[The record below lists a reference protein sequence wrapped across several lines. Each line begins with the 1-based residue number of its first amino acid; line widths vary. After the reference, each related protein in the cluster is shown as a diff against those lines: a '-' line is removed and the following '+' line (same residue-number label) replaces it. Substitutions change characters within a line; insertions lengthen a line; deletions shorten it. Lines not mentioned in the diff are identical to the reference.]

1 MKPLKLK
8 MQAFGSY
15 GEETLIDFEK
25 VNQNL
30 FLITGD
36 TGAGKTTIFDAI
48 VFALYGEASSSANK
62 KEGVVLQSQYV
73 DFAKEPFVE
82 LTFSE
87 GNNADSEI
95 YTVRRVPRHLKPIT
109 RGAGK
114 GGQREITG
122 SVSLIMPDGMEYP
135 SKEADSKLQEIVGLT
150 KSQFMQVAMIAQG
163 EFMDLLRAK
172 SDDKKVIFRKLF
184 NTEMYQDIVT
194 ELGNRKREK
203 DKEIAILKTQCQT
216 EAVRIRIPETYE
228 LQKEMQQSR
237 RQIEEGQTAG
247 LADFMDRLGALC
259 NWMKKELEIAE
270 SAYKEVECAR
280 TSKGEELAKAE
291 ELLKWFVQFEKAEEE
306 LQRYEAQEPEMIRA
320 KELAGQIRAVY
331 EIAEKYNQYHEAE
344 TTWTDSVR
352 VLKEWEEKIPKLL
365 ETLKAAQTTEKTEHQ
380 KYNQEIERY
389 SIISEKVRKS
399 REILNAI
406 RQKEREITADKRAAE
421 NAEKD
426 FAEAETA
433 LENQEK
439 QEAEWKKESDKLADT
454 DKMLAGWEAGSQEAE
469 SLRQEL
475 DAVSDIRDQAGES
488 LAKAKKKLEIYAKT
502 SKKYQEHKDSYEKMR
517 QMFLN
522 EQAGMLAADLKP
534 GIPCPVCGST
544 DHPHPFAGA
553 VDHVDISPEKL
564 QKMAEDVE
572 NFRTKQEQA
581 ANESHAAKT
590 RYETRKENFVEAVV
604 RLRNRMQKSIPE
616 IQKDAGLSEMNEAL
630 KIWKN
635 AIDRSLKTLKKDAEK
650 LGKIRELLQNADD
663 QRGKLKE
670 KLELCRTAQTEAARK
685 LTEDTAQLNSFRT
698 SCEFASEKEA
708 SDTLEKA
715 ETAKQ
720 ASEKNYKRAADALDA
735 ASSAK
740 QNAETLIAKYQKE
753 IPAQEENFAVKKAA
767 YMDFMQEK
775 QMTEEAWKQLAKEN
789 SRDDEKELT
798 DTVNAYREAK
808 AAAIAQK
815 KAANETIGEAQK
827 PDLDKIKA
835 EKEETETVYQMA
847 EKKYNQLKMDCKNN
861 QEIFTALSARME
873 KRKAVVEEHA
883 RIDTLYR
890 MTSGNVSGSRM
901 DLETFVQRY
910 YLERIL
916 YAANR
921 RFQEMSAGQFEL
933 RMYDLKK
940 AGEGKNRGLD
950 LMVYSTVTGKERE
963 VRTLSGGES
972 FMAALSLALGMA
984 DQIQQSSAAINLDM
998 MFIDEGF
1005 GSLDEHS
1012 RNQAVR
1018 VLQEMA
1024 EGSRLI
1030 GIISHVSE
1038 LKQEIEDQLIVTKDE
1053 NGSHVKWQIS

>member
-109 RGAGK
+109 RGTGK

-135 SKEADSKLQEIVGLT
+135 SKEADSKLREIVGLT

-237 RQIEEGQTAG
+237 RQLEEGQTAG

-502 SKKYQEHKDSYEKMR
+502 SKEYQEHKDSYEKMR

-604 RLRNRMQKSIPE
+604 RLHNRMQKSIPE

-720 ASEKNYKRAADALDA
+720 ASEKIYKRAADALDA

>member
-135 SKEADSKLQEIVGLT
+135 SKEADSKLREIVGLT
-150 KSQFMQVAMIAQG
+150 KSQFMQIAMIAQG

-365 ETLKAAQTTEKTEHQ
+365 ETLKATQTTEKTEHQ

-426 FAEAETA
+426 FTEAETA

-502 SKKYQEHKDSYEKMR
+502 SKEYQEHKDSYEKMR

-572 NFRTKQEQA
+572 NLRTKQEQA

-720 ASEKNYKRAADALDA
+720 ASEKIYKRAADALDA

-815 KAANETIGEAQK
+815 RAANETIGEAQK

>member
-109 RGAGK
+109 RGTGK

-135 SKEADSKLQEIVGLT
+135 SKEADSKLREIVGLT

-216 EAVRIRIPETYE
+216 EAVRIRISETYE
-228 LQKEMQQSR
+228 LQKEMQQSK
-237 RQIEEGQTAG
+237 RQIEEGQMAG
-247 LADFMDRLGALC
+247 LADFMNRLEAFC
-259 NWMKKELEIAE
+259 DWMKKELENAE
-270 SAYKEVECAR
+270 RAYQESECVR

-365 ETLKAAQTTEKTEHQ
+365 ETLKATQTTEKTEHQ

-439 QEAEWKKESDKLADT
+439 QEAEWKKESDKLAHT
-454 DKMLAGWEAGSQEAE
+454 DKMLAGWDAGSQEAE

-502 SKKYQEHKDSYEKMR
+502 SKEYQEHKDSYEKMR

-564 QKMAEDVE
+564 QKIAEDVE
-572 NFRTKQEQA
+572 NLRTKQEQA

-590 RYETRKENFVEAVV
+590 EYETRKENFVEAVG

-698 SCEFASEKEA
+698 SCEFASGKEA
-708 SDTLEKA
+708 SDILEKA

-720 ASEKNYKRAADALDA
+720 ASEKIYKKAADALDA

-753 IPAQEENFAVKKAA
+753 IPAQEEKLAVKKAA

-883 RIDTLYR
+883 RIDALYR

-984 DQIQQSSAAINLDM
+984 DQIKQSSAAINLDM

>member
-87 GNNADSEI
+87 GNNADSKI

-109 RGAGK
+109 RGTGK

-135 SKEADSKLQEIVGLT
+135 SKEADSKLREIVGLT

-247 LADFMDRLGALC
+247 LADFMDRLGVLC
-259 NWMKKELEIAE
+259 NWMKKELEVAE
-270 SAYKEVECAR
+270 GAYKEVECAR

-291 ELLKWFVQFEKAEEE
+291 ELLKWFVQFEKAAEE

-365 ETLKAAQTTEKTEHQ
+365 ETLKETQTTEKTEHQ

-454 DKMLAGWEAGSQEAE
+454 DKMLAGWDAGSQEAE

-502 SKKYQEHKDSYEKMR
+502 SKEYQEHKDSYEKMR

-572 NFRTKQEQA
+572 NLRTKQEQA

-590 RYETRKENFVEAVV
+590 RYETRKENFVEAVG

-715 ETAKQ
+715 EIAKQ
-720 ASEKNYKRAADALDA
+720 ASEKIYKRAADALDA

-815 KAANETIGEAQK
+815 KAANEAIGEAQK

-883 RIDTLYR
+883 RIDALYR

-984 DQIQQSSAAINLDM
+984 DQIKQSSAAINLDM

>member
-122 SVSLIMPDGMEYP
+122 SVSLIVPDGMEYP

-365 ETLKAAQTTEKTEHQ
+365 ETLKATQTTEKTEHQ

-475 DAVSDIRDQAGES
+475 DAVSGIRDQAGES

-502 SKKYQEHKDSYEKMR
+502 SKEYQEHKDSYEKMR

-564 QKMAEDVE
+564 QKIAEDVE
-572 NFRTKQEQA
+572 NLRTKQEQA

-590 RYETRKENFVEAVV
+590 RYETRKENFVEAVG

-715 ETAKQ
+715 EIAKQ
-720 ASEKNYKRAADALDA
+720 ASEKIYKRAADALDA

-740 QNAETLIAKYQKE
+740 QNAETLITKYQKE
-753 IPAQEENFAVKKAA
+753 IPAQEETFAVKKAA

-815 KAANETIGEAQK
+815 KAANEAIGEAQK

>member
-87 GNNADSEI
+87 GNNADSKI

-109 RGAGK
+109 RGVGK

-135 SKEADSKLQEIVGLT
+135 SKEADSKLREIVGLT

-216 EAVRIRIPETYE
+216 EAVRIRISETYE
-228 LQKEMQQSR
+228 FQKEMQQSK
-237 RQIEEGQTAG
+237 RQIEEGQMAG
-247 LADFMDRLGALC
+247 LADFMNRLEALC
-259 NWMKKELEIAE
+259 DWMKKELENAE
-270 SAYKEVECAR
+270 RAYQESECAR
-280 TSKGEELAKAE
+280 TGKGEELAKAE
-291 ELLKWFVQFEKAEEE
+291 ELLKWFAQLEKAQED
-306 LQRYEAQEPEMIRA
+306 LRRYEAQEPDMIRA
-320 KELAGQIRAVY
+320 KELAAQIRAVY

-344 TTWTDSVR
+344 TTWTDSVQA
-352 VLKEWEEKIPKLL
+352 LKEWEEKIPEIL
-365 ETLKAAQTTEKTEHQ
+365 ETLKVAETTEKMERQ

-389 SIISEKVRKS
+389 STISEKVRKS

-406 RQKEREITADKRAAE
+406 GQKEKEITADKNAAE

-426 FAEAETA
+426 FAEAESA
-433 LENQEK
+433 LENHEK

-502 SKKYQEHKDSYEKMR
+502 SKEYQEHKDSYEKMR

-572 NFRTKQEQA
+572 NLRTKQEQA

-720 ASEKNYKRAADALDA
+720 ASEKIYKRAADALDA

-815 KAANETIGEAQK
+815 RAANETIGEAQK

>member
-1 MKPLKLK
+1 M
-8 MQAFGSY
+8 
-15 GEETLIDFEK
+15 
-25 VNQNL
+25 
-30 FLITGD
+30 
-36 TGAGKTTIFDAI
+36 
-48 VFALYGEASSSANK
+48 
-62 KEGVVLQSQYV
+62 
-73 DFAKEPFVE
+73 
-82 LTFSE
+82 
-87 GNNADSEI
+87 
-95 YTVRRVPRHLKPIT
+95 
-109 RGAGK
+109 
-114 GGQREITG
+114 
-122 SVSLIMPDGMEYP
+122 
-135 SKEADSKLQEIVGLT
+135 
-150 KSQFMQVAMIAQG
+150 
-163 EFMDLLRAK
+163 
-172 SDDKKVIFRKLF
+172 
-184 NTEMYQDIVT
+184 
-194 ELGNRKREK
+194 
-203 DKEIAILKTQCQT
+203 
-216 EAVRIRIPETYE
+216 
-228 LQKEMQQSR
+228 
-237 RQIEEGQTAG
+237 
-247 LADFMDRLGALC
+247 
-259 NWMKKELEIAE
+259 
-270 SAYKEVECAR
+270 
-280 TSKGEELAKAE
+280 
-291 ELLKWFVQFEKAEEE
+291 
-306 LQRYEAQEPEMIRA
+306 
-320 KELAGQIRAVY
+320 
-331 EIAEKYNQYHEAE
+331 
-344 TTWTDSVR
+344 
-352 VLKEWEEKIPKLL
+352 
-365 ETLKAAQTTEKTEHQ
+365 
-380 KYNQEIERY
+380 
-389 SIISEKVRKS
+389 
-399 REILNAI
+399 
-406 RQKEREITADKRAAE
+406 
-421 NAEKD
+421 
-426 FAEAETA
+426 
-433 LENQEK
+433 
-439 QEAEWKKESDKLADT
+439 
-454 DKMLAGWEAGSQEAE
+454 
-469 SLRQEL
+469 
-475 DAVSDIRDQAGES
+475 
-488 LAKAKKKLEIYAKT
+488 
-502 SKKYQEHKDSYEKMR
+502 
-517 QMFLN
+517 
-522 EQAGMLAADLKP
+522 
-534 GIPCPVCGST
+534 
-544 DHPHPFAGA
+544 
-553 VDHVDISPEKL
+553 DISPEKL

-572 NFRTKQEQA
+572 NLRTKQEQA

-590 RYETRKENFVEAVV
+590 KYETRKENFVEAVG

-635 AIDRSLKTLKKDAEK
+635 SIDISLKTLKKDAEK
-650 LGKIRELLQNADD
+650 LRKVRELLQGADE
-663 QRGKLKE
+663 QRKILKE
-670 KLELCRTAQTEAARK
+670 NLELCRATQTEAARK

-720 ASEKNYKRAADALDA
+720 ASEKIYKKAADALDA

-753 IPAQEENFAVKKAA
+753 IPAQEEKLAVKKTA

-775 QMTEEAWKQLAKEN
+775 QMTEEVWKQLAKEN
-789 SRDDEKELT
+789 SRDTEKNLT
-798 DTVNAYREAK
+798 DTVDAYREAK

-815 KAANETIGEAQK
+815 NAAGETIGDAKK
-827 PDLDKIKA
+827 PDLAKIKA
-835 EKEETETVYQMA
+835 EKETAETAYQSA
-847 EKKYNQLKMDCKNN
+847 EKRYSQLKSDYKDN
-861 QEIFTALSARME
+861 QEILTALSARME

-883 RIDTLYR
+883 RIDALYR

-984 DQIQQSSAAINLDM
+984 DQIKQSSAAINLDM

>member
-365 ETLKAAQTTEKTEHQ
+365 ETLKATQTTEKTEHQ

-502 SKKYQEHKDSYEKMR
+502 SKEYQEHKDSYEKMR

-572 NFRTKQEQA
+572 NLRTKQEQA

-720 ASEKNYKRAADALDA
+720 ASEKIYKRAADALDA

-815 KAANETIGEAQK
+815 RAANETIGEAQK

>member
-82 LTFSE
+82 LIFSE
-87 GNNADSEI
+87 GNGADSEI
-95 YTVRRVPRHLKPIT
+95 YTIRRVPRHLKPIT

-228 LQKEMQQSR
+228 FQKEMQQSR
-237 RQIEEGQTAG
+237 RQIEEGQMAG
-247 LADFMDRLGALC
+247 IADFMDRLEALC
-259 NWMKKELEIAE
+259 EWMKKGLETAE
-270 SAYKEVECAR
+270 SAYQEAECAR
-280 TSKGEELAKAE
+280 TGKGEELAKAE
-291 ELLKWFVQFEKAEEE
+291 ELLKWFAQLEKAQED
-306 LQRYEAQEPEMIRA
+306 LRRYEAQEPEMIRA
-320 KELAGQIRAVY
+320 KELAAQIRAVY
-331 EIAEKYNQYHEAE
+331 EIVEKYNQYHEAE

-352 VLKEWEEKIPKLL
+352 ALKEWEEKIPELL
-365 ETLKAAQTTEKTEHQ
+365 EKLKMAETAEKTEHQ
-380 KYNQEIERY
+380 KHNQEIERY
-389 SIISEKVRKS
+389 SAISEKVRKS

-406 RQKEREITADKRAAE
+406 GQKEREITADQKVAE
-421 NAEKD
+421 DAMKD
-426 FAEAETA
+426 FEKAESA
-433 LENQEK
+433 LENHEK
-439 QEAEWKKESDKLADT
+439 QETEWKKQSEELAET
-454 DKMLAGWEAGSQEAE
+454 DKILAQWEARSQEAE

-488 LAKAKKKLEIYAKT
+488 LAKAKKKLDIYAEI
-502 SKKYQEHKDSYEKMR
+502 SKEYQKLKDSYENMR

-522 EQAGMLAADLKP
+522 EQAGMLAADLKQ
-534 GIPCPVCGST
+534 GFPCPVCGST
-544 DHPHPFAGA
+544 DHPHPFSGA
-553 VDHVDISPEKL
+553 VDHVDISPENL

-572 NFRTKQEQA
+572 NLCTKQEQA
-581 ANESHAAKT
+581 AKESHVAKT
-590 RYETRKENFVEAVV
+590 EYETRKESLVDVV
-604 RLRNRMQKSIPE
+604 GRLQKRMQKSIAE
-616 IQKDAGLSEMNEAL
+616 IHDDSGLTEMNEAL
-630 KIWKN
+630 KRWKKS
-635 AIDRSLKTLKKDAEK
+635 IDEALKTLKKDAEK
-650 LGKIRELLQNADD
+650 LRKIRELLQKADD

-685 LTEDTAQLNSFRT
+685 LAEDRAQLNSLRT

-715 ETAKQ
+715 ETAKR
-720 ASEKNYKRAADALDA
+720 ATEKIYKKAADALDA

-753 IPAQEENFAVKKAA
+753 IPVQEENLAVKKAA
-767 YMDFMQEK
+767 YTDFMQEK
-775 QMTEEAWKQLAKEN
+775 QMTEDAWKKLAKEN
-789 SRDDEKELT
+789 NRDTEKNLT
-798 DTVNAYREAK
+798 DTVDAYREAK

-815 KAANETIGEAQK
+815 KTAGETIGEAQK
-827 PDLDKIKA
+827 PDFAKIKA
-835 EKEETETVYQMA
+835 EKEAAETAYQSA
-847 EKKYNQLKMDCKNN
+847 EKRYSQLKSDYKDN
-861 QEIFTALSARME
+861 QEILAALSARME
-873 KRKAVVEEHA
+873 KRQEVIKEHA
-883 RIDTLYR
+883 RIDALYR

-901 DLETFVQRY
+901 DLETYVQRY
-910 YLERIL
+910 YLEHIL

-933 RMYDLKK
+933 RMYDLEK

-1038 LKQEIEDQLIVTKDE
+1038 LKQEIEDQLLVNKDE

>member
-1 MKPLKLK
+1 
-8 MQAFGSY
+8 
-15 GEETLIDFEK
+15 
-25 VNQNL
+25 
-30 FLITGD
+30 
-36 TGAGKTTIFDAI
+36 
-48 VFALYGEASSSANK
+48 
-62 KEGVVLQSQYV
+62 
-73 DFAKEPFVE
+73 
-82 LTFSE
+82 
-87 GNNADSEI
+87 
-95 YTVRRVPRHLKPIT
+95 
-109 RGAGK
+109 
-114 GGQREITG
+114 
-122 SVSLIMPDGMEYP
+122 
-135 SKEADSKLQEIVGLT
+135 
-150 KSQFMQVAMIAQG
+150 
-163 EFMDLLRAK
+163 
-172 SDDKKVIFRKLF
+172 
-184 NTEMYQDIVT
+184 
-194 ELGNRKREK
+194 
-203 DKEIAILKTQCQT
+203 
-216 EAVRIRIPETYE
+216 
-228 LQKEMQQSR
+228 
-237 RQIEEGQTAG
+237 
-247 LADFMDRLGALC
+247 MDRLEALC
-259 NWMKKELEIAE
+259 DWMKKELETAE
-270 SAYKEVECAR
+270 GAYKEAERAR
-280 TSKGEELAKAE
+280 TGKGEELAKAE
-291 ELLKWFVQFEKAEEE
+291 ELLKWFAQLEKAQED
-306 LQRYEAQEPEMIRA
+306 LRRYEAQEPEMIRA
-320 KELAGQIRAVY
+320 KELAVQIRAVY
-331 EIAEKYNQYHEAE
+331 EIVEKYSQYHEAE

-352 VLKEWEEKIPKLL
+352 ALKEWEEKIPELL
-365 ETLKAAQTTEKTEHQ
+365 ETLKVAETTEKTERQ
-380 KYNQEIERY
+380 KYNKEIERY
-389 SIISEKVRKS
+389 STISEKVRKS

-406 RQKEREITADKRAAE
+406 GQKEKEITADQKVAE
-421 NAEKD
+421 DAMKD
-426 FAEAETA
+426 FEKAESA
-433 LENQEK
+433 LENHEK
-439 QEAEWKKESDKLADT
+439 QETEWKKQSEELAET
-454 DKMLAGWEAGSQEAE
+454 DKILAQWEARSQEAE
-469 SLRQEL
+469 SLRQEME
-475 DAVSDIRDQAGES
+475 AVSDIRDQAGES
-488 LAKAKKKLEIYAKT
+488 LAKAKKKLDIYAEI
-502 SKKYQEHKDSYEKMR
+502 SKKYQKLKDSYENMR

-534 GIPCPVCGST
+534 GFPCPVCGST

-553 VDHVDISPEKL
+553 VDHVDISPENL
-564 QKMAEDVE
+564 QTMAQDVE
-572 NFRTKQEQA
+572 NFRVKQEQA

-590 RYETRKENFVEAVV
+590 EYETRKETFVEAVG
-604 RLRNRMQKSIPE
+604 RLRNRMQKSISE
-616 IQKDAGLSEMNEAL
+616 IQKDAGLSEMNEVL

-635 AIDRSLKTLKKDAEK
+635 SIDISLKTLKKDAEK
-650 LGKIRELLQNADD
+650 LRKIRELLQNADD

-685 LTEDTAQLNSFRT
+685 LAEDRAQLNSLRT

-720 ASEKNYKRAADALDA
+720 ATEKIYKKAADALDS

-767 YMDFMQEK
+767 YTDFMQEK
-775 QMTEEAWKQLAKEN
+775 QMTEDAWKKLAKEN
-789 SRDDEKELT
+789 SRDTEKKLT
-798 DTVNAYREAK
+798 DMVDAFREAK
-808 AAAIAQK
+808 AVAIAQK
-815 KAANETIGEAQK
+815 NAASETIGDTQK
-827 PDLDKIKA
+827 PDLAKIKA
-835 EKEETETVYQMA
+835 EKEAADTAYQSA
-847 EKKYNQLKMDCKNN
+847 EKRYSQLISDYKDN
-861 QEIFTALSARME
+861 QEILTALSARME
-873 KRKAVVEEHA
+873 KRQEVIKEHA
-883 RIDTLYR
+883 RIDALYR

-1038 LKQEIEDQLIVTKDE
+1038 LKQEIEDQLIVVKDE

>member
-15 GEETLIDFEK
+15 GEETLIDFDK

-82 LTFSE
+82 LIFSE
-87 GNNADSEI
+87 GNGADSEI

-184 NTEMYQDIVT
+184 NTEMYQEIVT
-194 ELGNRKREK
+194 ELGIRKRERE
-203 DKEIAILKTQCQT
+203 KEIAILKTQCQT

-228 LQKEMQQSR
+228 FQKEMQQSK
-237 RQIEEGQTAG
+237 RQIEEGQMAG
-247 LADFMDRLGALC
+247 LADFMDRLEALC
-259 NWMKKELEIAE
+259 DWMKKELENAE
-270 SAYKEVECAR
+270 RAYQESECAR
-280 TSKGEELAKAE
+280 TGKGEELAKAE
-291 ELLKWFVQFEKAEEE
+291 ELLKWFAQLEKAQED
-306 LQRYEAQEPEMIRA
+306 LRRYEAQEPEMIRA
-320 KELAGQIRAVY
+320 KELAAQIRAVY
-331 EIAEKYNQYHEAE
+331 EIVEKYNQYHEAE

-352 VLKEWEEKIPKLL
+352 ALKEWEEKIPELL
-365 ETLKAAQTTEKTEHQ
+365 EKLKVAEMTEKTERQ

-389 SIISEKVRKS
+389 STISEKVRKS

-406 RQKEREITADKRAAE
+406 GQKEKEITADQKVAE
-421 NAEKD
+421 DAMKD
-426 FAEAETA
+426 FEKAESA
-433 LENQEK
+433 LENHEK
-439 QEAEWKKESDKLADT
+439 QETEWKKQSEELAET
-454 DKMLAGWEAGSQEAE
+454 DKILAQWEARSQEAE
-469 SLRQEL
+469 SLCQEL
-475 DAVSDIRDQAGES
+475 NAVAVIRKQAGES
-488 LAKAKKKLEIYAKT
+488 LAKAKKKLDIYAEI
-502 SKKYQEHKDSYEKMR
+502 SKEYQKLKDSYENMR

-534 GIPCPVCGST
+534 GFPCPVCGST
-544 DHPHPFAGA
+544 DHPHPFSGE
-553 VDHVDISPEKL
+553 VDHVDISPENL

-572 NFRTKQEQA
+572 NLRTKQEQA
-581 ANESHAAKT
+581 ANESHVAKT
-590 RYETRKENFVEAVV
+590 EYETRKESLVDVV
-604 RLRNRMQKSIPE
+604 GRLQKRMKKSIAE
-616 IQKDAGLSEMNEAL
+616 IHDDSGLTEMNEAL
-630 KIWKN
+630 KRWEKS
-635 AIDRSLKTLKKDAEK
+635 IDEALKTLKKDAEK
-650 LGKIRELLQNADD
+650 LEKIRELLQGADE
-663 QRGKLKE
+663 QRKILKE
-670 KLELCRTAQTEAARK
+670 NLELCRATQTEAARK
-685 LTEDTAQLNSFRT
+685 LAEDRAQLNSLRT

-720 ASEKNYKRAADALDA
+720 ATEKIYKKAADALDS

-753 IPAQEENFAVKKAA
+753 IPVQEENLAVKKAA
-767 YMDFMQEK
+767 YTDFMQEK
-775 QMTEEAWKQLAKEN
+775 QMTEDAWKKLAKEN
-789 SRDDEKELT
+789 NRDTEKNLT
-798 DTVNAYREAK
+798 DTVDAYREAK

-815 KAANETIGEAQK
+815 KTAGETIGEAQK
-827 PDLDKIKA
+827 PDFAKIKA
-835 EKEETETVYQMA
+835 EKEAAETAYQSA
-847 EKKYNQLKMDCKNN
+847 EKRYSQLKSDYKDN
-861 QEIFTALSARME
+861 QEILAALSARME
-873 KRKAVVEEHA
+873 KRQEVIKEHA

-901 DLETFVQRY
+901 DLETYVQRY
-910 YLERIL
+910 YLEHIL

-933 RMYDLKK
+933 RMYDLEK

-1038 LKQEIEDQLIVTKDE
+1038 LKQEIEDQLIVNKDE

>member
-365 ETLKAAQTTEKTEHQ
+365 ETLKATQTTEKTEHQ

-502 SKKYQEHKDSYEKMR
+502 SKEYQEHKDSYEKMR

-572 NFRTKQEQA
+572 NLRTKQEQA

-715 ETAKQ
+715 EIAKQ
-720 ASEKNYKRAADALDA
+720 ASEKIYKRAADALDA

-815 KAANETIGEAQK
+815 RAANETIGEAQK

>member
-82 LTFSE
+82 LIFLE
-87 GNNADSEI
+87 GNGADSEI
-95 YTVRRVPRHLKPIT
+95 YMVRRVPRHLKPIT

-184 NTEMYQDIVT
+184 NTEMYQEIVT
-194 ELGNRKREK
+194 ELGIRKRERE
-203 DKEIAILKTQCQT
+203 KEIAILKTQCQT
-216 EAVRIRIPETYE
+216 ETVRIRIPETYE
-228 LQKEMQQSR
+228 FQKEMQQSK
-237 RQIEEGQTAG
+237 RQIEEGQMAG
-247 LADFMDRLGALC
+247 LADFMDRLEALC
-259 NWMKKELEIAE
+259 DWMKKELENAE
-270 SAYKEVECAR
+270 RAYQESECAR
-280 TSKGEELAKAE
+280 TGKGEELAKAE
-291 ELLKWFVQFEKAEEE
+291 ELLKWFAQLEKAQED
-306 LQRYEAQEPEMIRA
+306 LRRYEAQEPEMIRA
-320 KELAGQIRAVY
+320 KELAAQIRAVY
-331 EIAEKYNQYHEAE
+331 EIVEKYSQYHEAE
-344 TTWTDSVR
+344 MTWTDSVR
-352 VLKEWEEKIPKLL
+352 ALKEWEAKIPELL
-365 ETLKAAQTTEKTEHQ
+365 EALKVAETTEKTEHQ

-389 SIISEKVRKS
+389 STISEKVRKS

-406 RQKEREITADKRAAE
+406 RQKEKEITADQKAAE
-421 NAEKD
+421 TAEKD
-426 FAEAETA
+426 FTEAETA
-433 LENQEK
+433 LAKQEK
-439 QEAEWKKESDKLADT
+439 QESEWKTESDKLANT
-454 DKMLAGWEAGSQEAE
+454 DKILAQWEAKSQEEE

-488 LAKAKKKLEIYAKT
+488 LAKAKKKLEIYAKI
-502 SKKYQEHKDSYEKMR
+502 SKEYQERKDSYEKIR

-544 DHPHPFAGA
+544 DHPHPFSGA
-553 VDHVDISPEKL
+553 VDHVDISPESI

-572 NFRTKQEQA
+572 NLRTKQEQA

-590 RYETRKENFVEAVV
+590 EYETRKENFVEAVG

-616 IQKDAGLSEMNEAL
+616 IQKDAGLSEMKEAL
-630 KIWKN
+630 KNWKN
-635 AIDRSLKTLKKDAEK
+635 SIDLSLKTLKKDAEK
-650 LGKIRELLQNADD
+650 LEKIRELLQGADE
-663 QRGKLKE
+663 QRKILKE
-670 KLELCRTAQTEAARK
+670 NLELCRATQTEAARK

-698 SCEFASEKEA
+698 SCEFVSEKEA

-715 ETAKQ
+715 ETAKR
-720 ASEKNYKRAADALDA
+720 ATEKIYKKAADALDA

-753 IPAQEENFAVKKAA
+753 IPVQEENLAVKKAA
-767 YMDFMQEK
+767 YTDFMQEK
-775 QMTEEAWKQLAKEN
+775 QMTEDAWKKLAKEN
-789 SRDDEKELT
+789 SRDTEKNLT
-798 DTVNAYREAK
+798 DTVEAYREAK

-815 KAANETIGEAQK
+815 NAAGETIGDAQK
-827 PDLDKIKA
+827 PDLAKIKA
-835 EKEETETVYQMA
+835 EKEAAETAYQSA
-847 EKKYNQLKMDCKNN
+847 EKRYSQLKSDYKDN
-861 QEIFTALSARME
+861 QEIVTVLSAWME
-873 KRKAVVEEHA
+873 KRQEVIKEHA
-883 RIDTLYR
+883 RIDALYR

-984 DQIQQSSAAINLDM
+984 DQIKQSSAAINLDM

>member
-135 SKEADSKLQEIVGLT
+135 SKEVDSKLREIVGLT
-150 KSQFMQVAMIAQG
+150 KSQFMQIAMIAQG

-352 VLKEWEEKIPKLL
+352 VLKEWEEKIPELL
-365 ETLKAAQTTEKTEHQ
+365 ETLKVAETTEKTERQ

-389 SIISEKVRKS
+389 STISEKVRKS

-406 RQKEREITADKRAAE
+406 GQKEKEITADKNAAE

-426 FAEAETA
+426 FSEAESA
-433 LENQEK
+433 LENHEK
-439 QEAEWKKESDKLADT
+439 QETEWKKQSEKLTET
-454 DKMLAGWEAGSQEAE
+454 DKILAQWEARSQEAE
-469 SLRQEL
+469 SLCQEL
-475 DAVSDIRDQAGES
+475 DAVAVIRKQAGES
-488 LAKAKKKLEIYAKT
+488 LAKAKKKLDIYAEI
-502 SKKYQEHKDSYEKMR
+502 SKEYQKLKDSYEKMR

-553 VDHVDISPEKL
+553 VDHVDISPENL
-564 QKMAEDVE
+564 QTMAQDVE
-572 NFRTKQEQA
+572 NFRVKQEQA

-590 RYETRKENFVEAVV
+590 EYETRKETFVEAVG
-604 RLRNRMQKSIPE
+604 RLRNRMQKSISE

-635 AIDRSLKTLKKDAEK
+635 SIDISLKSLKKDAEK
-650 LGKIRELLQNADD
+650 LRKIRELLQGADE
-663 QRGKLKE
+663 QRKILKE
-670 KLELCRTAQTEAARK
+670 NLELCRATQTEAARK

-715 ETAKQ
+715 EIAKQ
-720 ASEKNYKRAADALDA
+720 ASEKIYKRAADALDA

-815 KAANETIGEAQK
+815 KAANEAIGEAQK

>member
-109 RGAGK
+109 RGTGK

-135 SKEADSKLQEIVGLT
+135 SKEADSKLREIVGLT

-237 RQIEEGQTAG
+237 RQLEEGQTAG

-502 SKKYQEHKDSYEKMR
+502 SKEYQEHKDSYEKMR

-720 ASEKNYKRAADALDA
+720 ASEKIYKRAADALDA

-815 KAANETIGEAQK
+815 RAANETIGEAQK

>member
-109 RGAGK
+109 RGTGK

-135 SKEADSKLQEIVGLT
+135 SKEADSKLREIVGLT

-247 LADFMDRLGALC
+247 LADFMDRLGVLC
-259 NWMKKELEIAE
+259 NWMKKELEVAE
-270 SAYKEVECAR
+270 GAYKEVECAR

-291 ELLKWFVQFEKAEEE
+291 ELLKWFVQFEKAAEE

-365 ETLKAAQTTEKTEHQ
+365 ETLKATQTTEKTEHQ

-454 DKMLAGWEAGSQEAE
+454 DKMLAGWDAGSQEAE

-502 SKKYQEHKDSYEKMR
+502 SKEYQKHKDSYEKMR

-572 NFRTKQEQA
+572 NLRTKQEQA

-590 RYETRKENFVEAVV
+590 RYETRKENFVEAVG

-715 ETAKQ
+715 EIAKQ
-720 ASEKNYKRAADALDA
+720 ASEKIYKRAADALDA

-815 KAANETIGEAQK
+815 KAANEAIGEAQK

-883 RIDTLYR
+883 RIDALYR

-984 DQIQQSSAAINLDM
+984 DQIKQSSAAINLDM

>member
-95 YTVRRVPRHLKPIT
+95 YTVRRVPRHLKPST
-109 RGAGK
+109 RGTGK

-135 SKEADSKLQEIVGLT
+135 SKEADSKLREIVGLT

-247 LADFMDRLGALC
+247 LADFMDRLGVLC
-259 NWMKKELEIAE
+259 NWMKKELEVAE
-270 SAYKEVECAR
+270 GAYKEVECAR

-291 ELLKWFVQFEKAEEE
+291 ELLKWFVQFEKAAEE

-365 ETLKAAQTTEKTEHQ
+365 ETLKATQTTEKTEHQ

-454 DKMLAGWEAGSQEAE
+454 DKMLAGWDAGSQEAE

-502 SKKYQEHKDSYEKMR
+502 SKEYQEHKDSYEKMR

-572 NFRTKQEQA
+572 NLRTKQEQA

-590 RYETRKENFVEAVV
+590 RYETRKENFVEAVG

-715 ETAKQ
+715 EIAKQ
-720 ASEKNYKRAADALDA
+720 ASEKIYKRAADALDA

-815 KAANETIGEAQK
+815 KAANEAIGEAQK

-883 RIDTLYR
+883 RIDALYR

-984 DQIQQSSAAINLDM
+984 DQIKQSSAAINLDM

>member
-87 GNNADSEI
+87 GNNADGEI

-184 NTEMYQDIVT
+184 NTEMYQEIVT
-194 ELGNRKREK
+194 ELGIRKRERE
-203 DKEIAILKTQCQT
+203 KEIAILKTQCQT

-228 LQKEMQQSR
+228 FQKEMQQSK
-237 RQIEEGQTAG
+237 RQIEEGQMAG
-247 LADFMDRLGALC
+247 LADFMDRLEALC
-259 NWMKKELEIAE
+259 DWMKKELENAE
-270 SAYKEVECAR
+270 RAYQESECAR
-280 TSKGEELAKAE
+280 TGKGEELAKAE
-291 ELLKWFVQFEKAEEE
+291 ELLKWFAQLEKAQED
-306 LQRYEAQEPEMIRA
+306 LRRYEAQEPEMIRA
-320 KELAGQIRAVY
+320 KELAAQIRAVY
-331 EIAEKYNQYHEAE
+331 EIVEKYSQYHEAE
-344 TTWTDSVR
+344 MTWTDSVR
-352 VLKEWEEKIPKLL
+352 ALKEWEAKIPELL
-365 ETLKAAQTTEKTEHQ
+365 EALKVAETTEKTEHQ

-389 SIISEKVRKS
+389 SAISEKVRKS

-406 RQKEREITADKRAAE
+406 GQKEKEITADQKVAE
-421 NAEKD
+421 DAMKD
-426 FAEAETA
+426 FERAESA
-433 LENQEK
+433 LGNHEK
-439 QEAEWKKESDKLADT
+439 QETEWKKQSEELAET
-454 DKMLAGWEAGSQEAE
+454 DKILAQWEARSQEAE
-469 SLRQEL
+469 SLCQEL
-475 DAVSDIRDQAGES
+475 DAVAVIRKQAGES
-488 LAKAKKKLEIYAKT
+488 LAKAKKKLDIYAEI
-502 SKKYQEHKDSYEKMR
+502 SKEYQKLKDSYENMR

-534 GIPCPVCGST
+534 GFPCPVCGST
-544 DHPHPFAGA
+544 DHPHPFSGA
-553 VDHVDISPEKL
+553 VDHVDISPENL

-572 NFRTKQEQA
+572 NLRTKQEQA
-581 ANESHAAKT
+581 AKESHVAKT
-590 RYETRKENFVEAVV
+590 EYKTRKESLVDVV
-604 RLRNRMQKSIPE
+604 GRLQKRMQKSIAE
-616 IQKDAGLSEMNEAL
+616 IHDDSGLTEMNEAL
-630 KIWKN
+630 KRWEKS
-635 AIDRSLKTLKKDAEK
+635 IDEALKTLKKDAEK
-650 LGKIRELLQNADD
+650 LEKIRELLQGADE
-663 QRGKLKE
+663 QRKILKE
-670 KLELCRTAQTEAARK
+670 NLELCRAAQTEAARK
-685 LTEDTAQLNSFRT
+685 LAEDRAQLNSLRT

-720 ASEKNYKRAADALDA
+720 ATEKIYKKAADALDS

-753 IPAQEENFAVKKAA
+753 IPAQEENLAVKKAA
-767 YMDFMQEK
+767 YTDFMQEK
-775 QMTEEAWKQLAKEN
+775 QMTEDAWKKLAKEN
-789 SRDDEKELT
+789 SRDTEKKLT
-798 DTVNAYREAK
+798 DMVDAFREAK

-815 KAANETIGEAQK
+815 NAASETIGDTQK
-827 PDLDKIKA
+827 PDLAKIKA
-835 EKEETETVYQMA
+835 EKEAADTAYQSA
-847 EKKYNQLKMDCKNN
+847 EKRYSQLISDYKDN
-861 QEIFTALSARME
+861 QEILTALSARME
-873 KRKAVVEEHA
+873 KRQEVIKEHA
-883 RIDTLYR
+883 RIDALYR

-984 DQIQQSSAAINLDM
+984 DQIRQSSAAINLDM

>member
-216 EAVRIRIPETYE
+216 EAVRIRISETYE
-228 LQKEMQQSR
+228 FQKEMQQSK
-237 RQIEEGQTAG
+237 RQIEEGQMAG
-247 LADFMDRLGALC
+247 LADFMNRLEALC
-259 NWMKKELEIAE
+259 DWMKKELENAE
-270 SAYKEVECAR
+270 RVYQESECAR
-280 TSKGEELAKAE
+280 TGKGEELAKAE
-291 ELLKWFVQFEKAEEE
+291 ELLKWFAQLEKAQED
-306 LQRYEAQEPEMIRA
+306 LRRYEAQEPEMIRA
-320 KELAGQIRAVY
+320 KELAAQIRAVY

-344 TTWTDSVR
+344 TTWTDNVR
-352 VLKEWEEKIPKLL
+352 ALKEWKEKIPELL
-365 ETLKAAQTTEKTEHQ
+365 ETLKVAETTEKTERQ

-389 SIISEKVRKS
+389 STISEKVRKS

-406 RQKEREITADKRAAE
+406 GQKEKEITADKNAAE

-426 FAEAETA
+426 FAEAESA
-433 LENQEK
+433 LENHEK
-439 QEAEWKKESDKLADT
+439 QETEWKKQSEKLTET
-454 DKMLAGWEAGSQEAE
+454 DKILAQWEARSQEAE
-469 SLRQEL
+469 SLCQEL
-475 DAVSDIRDQAGES
+475 DAVVVIRKQAGES
-488 LAKAKKKLEIYAKT
+488 LAKAKKKLDIYAEI
-502 SKKYQEHKDSYEKMR
+502 SKEYQKLKDSYENMR

-534 GIPCPVCGST
+534 GFPCPVCGST

-553 VDHVDISPEKL
+553 VDHVDISPENL
-564 QKMAEDVE
+564 QTMAQDVE
-572 NFRTKQEQA
+572 NFRVKQEQA

-590 RYETRKENFVEAVV
+590 EYETRKETFVEAVG
-604 RLRNRMQKSIPE
+604 RLRNRMQKSISE

-635 AIDRSLKTLKKDAEK
+635 SIDISLKTLKKDAEK
-650 LGKIRELLQNADD
+650 LRKVRELLQGADE
-663 QRGKLKE
+663 QRKILKE
-670 KLELCRTAQTEAARK
+670 NLELCRATQTEAARK

-715 ETAKQ
+715 KQ
-720 ASEKNYKRAADALDA
+720 ASEKIYKKAADALDA

-753 IPAQEENFAVKKAA
+753 IPAQEEKLAVKKAA
-767 YMDFMQEK
+767 YMDFVQEK
-775 QMTEEAWKQLAKEN
+775 QMTEEVWKQLVKEN
-789 SRDDEKELT
+789 SRDTEKNLT
-798 DTVNAYREAK
+798 DTVEAYREAK

-815 KAANETIGEAQK
+815 KAAGETIGDAQK
-827 PDLDKIKA
+827 PDLAKIKA
-835 EKEETETVYQMA
+835 EKEAAETAYQSA
-847 EKKYNQLKMDCKNN
+847 EKRYSQLKSDYKDN
-861 QEIFTALSARME
+861 QEILTALSARME
-873 KRKAVVEEHA
+873 KRQEVIKEHA
-883 RIDTLYR
+883 RIDALYR

-984 DQIQQSSAAINLDM
+984 DQIKQSSAAINLDM

>member
-109 RGAGK
+109 RGTGK

-135 SKEADSKLQEIVGLT
+135 SKEADSKLREIVGLT
-150 KSQFMQVAMIAQG
+150 KSQFMQIAMIAQG

-228 LQKEMQQSR
+228 LQKEMQQSK
-237 RQIEEGQTAG
+237 RQIEEGQMAG
-247 LADFMDRLGALC
+247 LADFMNRLEALC
-259 NWMKKELEIAE
+259 DWMKKELENAE
-270 SAYKEVECAR
+270 RAYQESECAR
-280 TSKGEELAKAE
+280 TGKGEELAKAE
-291 ELLKWFVQFEKAEEE
+291 ELLKWFAQLEKAQED
-306 LQRYEAQEPEMIRA
+306 LRRYEAQEPEMIRA
-320 KELAGQIRAVY
+320 KELAAQIRAVY

-352 VLKEWEEKIPKLL
+352 ALKEWEEKIPEIL
-365 ETLKAAQTTEKTEHQ
+365 ETLKVAEMTEKMERQ

-389 SIISEKVRKS
+389 STISEKVRKS

-406 RQKEREITADKRAAE
+406 RQKEREITADKKAAE

-426 FAEAETA
+426 FAEAKA
-433 LENQEK
+433 VLENQEK

-502 SKKYQEHKDSYEKMR
+502 SKEYQEHKDSYEKMR

-572 NFRTKQEQA
+572 NLRTKQEQA

-720 ASEKNYKRAADALDA
+720 ASEKIYKRAADALDA

>member
-15 GEETLIDFEK
+15 GEETLINFEK

-365 ETLKAAQTTEKTEHQ
+365 ETLKATQTTEKTEHQ

-502 SKKYQEHKDSYEKMR
+502 SKEYQEHKDSYEKMR

-564 QKMAEDVE
+564 QKIAEDVE
-572 NFRTKQEQA
+572 NLRTKQEQA

-590 RYETRKENFVEAVV
+590 RYETRKENFVEAVG

-715 ETAKQ
+715 EIAKQ
-720 ASEKNYKRAADALDA
+720 ASEKIYKRAADALDA

-740 QNAETLIAKYQKE
+740 QNAETLITKYQKE

-815 KAANETIGEAQK
+815 KAANEAIGEAQK

>member
-82 LTFSE
+82 LIFSE
-87 GNNADSEI
+87 GNGADSEI

-216 EAVRIRIPETYE
+216 ECVRIRIPETYE
-228 LQKEMQQSR
+228 FQKEMQQSR
-237 RQIEEGQTAG
+237 RQIEEGQMAG
-247 LADFMDRLGALC
+247 LADFIDRLEALC
-259 NWMKKELEIAE
+259 DWIKKELEAAE
-270 SAYKEVECAR
+270 RTYQEAECVR
-280 TSKGEELAKAE
+280 TGKGGELAKAE
-291 ELLKWFVQFEKAEEE
+291 ELLKWFVQMEKAEEE

-352 VLKEWEEKIPKLL
+352 ALKEWEEKIPELL
-365 ETLKAAQTTEKTEHQ
+365 EALKVAETTEKTERQ

-389 SIISEKVRKS
+389 STISEKVRKS

-406 RQKEREITADKRAAE
+406 RQKEKEITADQKAAE
-421 NAEKD
+421 TAEKD

-433 LENQEK
+433 LAKQEK
-439 QEAEWKKESDKLADT
+439 QESEWKKESDKLANT
-454 DKMLAGWEAGSQEAE
+454 DKILAQWEAKSQEEE

-475 DAVSDIRDQAGES
+475 EAVSVIRNQAGEN
-488 LAKAKKKLEIYAKT
+488 LAKAKKKLEIYAKI
-502 SKKYQEHKDSYEKMR
+502 SKEYQERKDSYEKMR

-544 DHPHPFAGA
+544 DHPHPFTGA
-553 VDHVDISPEKL
+553 VDHVDISPENL

-572 NFRTKQEQA
+572 NFRVKQEQA

-590 RYETRKENFVEAVV
+590 EYETRKETFVEAVS
-604 RLRNRMQKSIPE
+604 RLRNRIQKSIPE

-630 KIWKN
+630 KNWKN
-635 AIDRSLKTLKKDAEK
+635 AIDLSLKTLKKDAEK
-650 LGKIRELLQNADD
+650 LEKIRELLQNADD

-670 KLELCRTAQTEAARK
+670 KLELCRTAQTEAVRK
-685 LTEDTAQLNSFRT
+685 LTEDTAQLNSLRA

-720 ASEKNYKRAADALDA
+720 VSEKIYKKAADALDA
-735 ASSAK
+735 AASAK

-753 IPAQEENFAVKKAA
+753 IPAQEENSAVKKTA
-767 YMDFMQEK
+767 YIDFMQEK

-789 SRDDEKELT
+789 SRDDEKKLT

-815 KAANETIGEAQK
+815 KAASETIGEAQK
-827 PDLDKIKA
+827 PDLAKIKT
-835 EKEETETVYQMA
+835 EKEEAETVYQTA
-847 EKKYNQLKMDCKNN
+847 EKNYNHLKMDCKNN
-861 QEIFTALSARME
+861 QEILTALSARME

-883 RIDTLYR
+883 RIDALYR

>member
-365 ETLKAAQTTEKTEHQ
+365 ETLKATQTTEKTEHQ

-502 SKKYQEHKDSYEKMR
+502 SKEYQEHKDSYEKMR

-564 QKMAEDVE
+564 QKIAEDVE
-572 NFRTKQEQA
+572 NLRTKQEQA

-590 RYETRKENFVEAVV
+590 RYETRKENFVEAVG

-720 ASEKNYKRAADALDA
+720 ASEKIYKRAADALDA

>member
-365 ETLKAAQTTEKTEHQ
+365 ETLKATQTTEKTEHQ

-389 SIISEKVRKS
+389 SIS
-399 REILNAI
+399 
-406 RQKEREITADKRAAE
+406 
-421 NAEKD
+421 
-426 FAEAETA
+426 
-433 LENQEK
+433 
-439 QEAEWKKESDKLADT
+439 
-454 DKMLAGWEAGSQEAE
+454 
-469 SLRQEL
+469 
-475 DAVSDIRDQAGES
+475 
-488 LAKAKKKLEIYAKT
+488 AKKCENPVK
-502 SKKYQEHKDSYEKMR
+502 SSMRSGRKK
-517 QMFLN
+517 
-522 EQAGMLAADLKP
+522 
-534 GIPCPVCGST
+534 
-544 DHPHPFAGA
+544 
-553 VDHVDISPEKL
+553 EKL
-564 QKMAEDVE
+564 QQIRGRQ
-572 NFRTKQEQA
+572 RTQRRILQKRKLRLKIRKNRKLSGKKKVINWRIRIKCWRGGKPEVRKQKVFVRNWMRCQISAIRREKA
-581 ANESHAAKT
+581 L
-590 RYETRKENFVEAVV
+590 RKQRKNWKF
-604 RLRNRMQKSIPE
+604 MQKPVR
-616 IQKDAGLSEMNEAL
+616 N
-630 KIWKN
+630 
-635 AIDRSLKTLKKDAEK
+635 
-650 LGKIRELLQNADD
+650 IRNI
-663 QRGKLKE
+663 
-670 KLELCRTAQTEAARK
+670 RTA
-685 LTEDTAQLNSFRT
+685 
-698 SCEFASEKEA
+698 
-708 SDTLEKA
+708 
-715 ETAKQ
+715 
-720 ASEKNYKRAADALDA
+720 
-735 ASSAK
+735 
-740 QNAETLIAKYQKE
+740 
-753 IPAQEENFAVKKAA
+753 
-767 YMDFMQEK
+767 M
-775 QMTEEAWKQLAKEN
+775 
-789 SRDDEKELT
+789 
-798 DTVNAYREAK
+798 
-808 AAAIAQK
+808 
-815 KAANETIGEAQK
+815 
-827 PDLDKIKA
+827 
-835 EKEETETVYQMA
+835 
-847 EKKYNQLKMDCKNN
+847 
-861 QEIFTALSARME
+861 
-873 KRKAVVEEHA
+873 
-883 RIDTLYR
+883 
-890 MTSGNVSGSRM
+890 
-901 DLETFVQRY
+901 
-910 YLERIL
+910 
-916 YAANR
+916 R
-921 RFQEMSAGQFEL
+921 RCGRCF
-933 RMYDLKK
+933 
-940 AGEGKNRGLD
+940 
-950 LMVYSTVTGKERE
+950 
-963 VRTLSGGES
+963 
-972 FMAALSLALGMA
+972 
-984 DQIQQSSAAINLDM
+984 
-998 MFIDEGF
+998 
-1005 GSLDEHS
+1005 
-1012 RNQAVR
+1012 
-1018 VLQEMA
+1018 
-1024 EGSRLI
+1024 
-1030 GIISHVSE
+1030 
-1038 LKQEIEDQLIVTKDE
+1038 
-1053 NGSHVKWQIS
+1053 

>member
-36 TGAGKTTIFDAI
+36 TGAGKTTIFDAV

-135 SKEADSKLQEIVGLT
+135 SKEADSKLREIVGLT
-150 KSQFMQVAMIAQG
+150 KSQFMQIAMIAQG

-365 ETLKAAQTTEKTEHQ
+365 ETLKATQTTEKTEHQ

-426 FAEAETA
+426 FTEAETA

-502 SKKYQEHKDSYEKMR
+502 SKEYQEHKDSYEKMR

-572 NFRTKQEQA
+572 NLRTKQEQA

-720 ASEKNYKRAADALDA
+720 ASEKIYKRAADALDA

-815 KAANETIGEAQK
+815 RAANETIGEAQK

>member
-109 RGAGK
+109 RGTGK

-135 SKEADSKLQEIVGLT
+135 SKEADSKLREIVGLT

-237 RQIEEGQTAG
+237 RQLEEGQTAG

-502 SKKYQEHKDSYEKMR
+502 SKEYQEHKDSYEKMR

-604 RLRNRMQKSIPE
+604 RLHNRMQKSIPE

-720 ASEKNYKRAADALDA
+720 ASEKIYKRAADALDA

-984 DQIQQSSAAINLDM
+984 DQIKQSSAAINLDM

>member
-15 GEETLIDFEK
+15 GEETVIDFEK

-73 DFAKEPFVE
+73 DFANEPFVE

-87 GNNADSEI
+87 GDITDREI

-114 GGQREITG
+114 GGYREVMG
-122 SVSLIMPDGMEYP
+122 SVSLMMPDGTEYP
-135 SKEADSKLQEIVGLT
+135 SKETDSKLQEITGLT
-150 KSQFMQVAMIAQG
+150 KSQFMQIAMIAQG
-163 EFMDLLRAK
+163 EFMELLRAK

-228 LQKEMQQSR
+228 LQAEMQQSR
-237 RQIEEGQTAG
+237 RQMEEGQMAG
-247 LADFMDRLGALC
+247 IADFMEGLEALC
-259 NWMKKELEIAE
+259 GWMERELQTAE
-270 SAYKEVECAR
+270 NEYQEADCAR
-280 TSKGEELAKAE
+280 KHKGEELAKAE
-291 ELLKWFVQFEKAEEE
+291 ELLKWFVQLEKAEED
-306 LQRYEAQEPEMIRA
+306 LRKYEAQEPEMIRV
-320 KELAGQIRAVY
+320 KELAARIRAAY
-331 EIAEKYNQYHEAE
+331 EIAEKYNQFQDAQKMRDDTLNAMSEWKAKLPE
-344 TTWTDSVR
+344 I
-352 VLKEWEEKIPKLL
+352 LKE
-365 ETLKAAQTTEKTEHQ
+365 LKDAEAAEKTEHQ
-380 KYNQEIERY
+380 KYDQEIEAY
-389 SIISEKVRKS
+389 SAVGEKVRKS
-399 REILNAI
+399 REILNEI
-406 RQKEREITADKRAAE
+406 SRKEKEITSDRKA
-421 NAEKD
+421 
-426 FAEAETA
+426 AETA
-433 LENQEK
+433 EKNFTEAEEALSRQEK
-439 QEAEWKKESDKLADT
+439 QEAEWKKQSEELAET
-454 DKMLAGWEAGSQEAE
+454 DKILAQWEARSQEEE

-475 DAVSDIRDQAGES
+475 EAVAAIREQAGNS
-488 LAKAKKKLEIYAKT
+488 LAKAKKKLEAFADV
-502 SKKYQEHKDSYEKMR
+502 SKDYQSLKDGYEKTR
-517 QMFLN
+517 QQFLN

-534 GIPCPVCGST
+534 GMPCPVCGST
-544 DHPHPFAGA
+544 EHPHPFAGA

-564 QKMAEDVE
+564 QKTSEDVE
-572 NFRTKQEQA
+572 NLRVKQEQA
-581 ANESHAAKT
+581 ASESHAAKT
-590 RYETRKENFVEAVV
+590 EYETRKEAFLEAVG

-616 IQKDAGLSEMNEAL
+616 LREEAGLSEMSEVL
-630 KIWKN
+630 KTWKKYV
-635 AIDRSLKTLKKDAEK
+635 DDSLKALKKDAEK
-650 LGKIRELLQNADD
+650 LKKLRDLLQGADD
-663 QRGKLKE
+663 QREKLKAN
-670 KLELCRTAQTEAARK
+670 LELCRAAQTETLQKIA
-685 LTEDTAQLNSFRT
+685 EDTAQLNSLRAA
-698 SCEFASEKEA
+698 SEFATEKEA
-708 SDTLEKA
+708 SDALEKA
-715 ETAKQ
+715 GSIKESTERSYKKAAKV
-720 ASEKNYKRAADALDA
+720 LDA
-735 ASSAK
+735 VTSAR
-740 QNAETLIAKYQKE
+740 QTAETLIEKYQAE
-753 IPAQEENFAVKKAA
+753 IPVQEENFAVKKTA
-767 YMDFMQEK
+767 YIDFIQEK
-775 QMTEEAWKQLAKEN
+775 QMSEETWKQLAQDN
-789 SRDDEKELT
+789 SRDDEKKLT
-798 DTVNAYREAK
+798 DMVNAYREAK
-808 AAAIAQK
+808 AASTAQK
-815 KAANETIGEAQK
+815 KASEEAIGEAVR
-827 PDLDKIKA
+827 PDPDRIKT
-835 EKEETETVYQMA
+835 EKEEAETVYQTA
-847 EKKYNQLKMDCKNN
+847 EKKYNQLRMDCKNN
-861 QEIFTALSARME
+861 QEILAALSARME
-873 KRKAVVEEHA
+873 QRKAVVEEHA
-883 RIDTLYR
+883 RIDALYR

-1038 LKQEIEDQLIVTKDE
+1038 LKQEIEDQLIVRKDE
-1053 NGSHVKWQIS
+1053 NGSHVSWQIS

>member
-15 GEETLIDFEK
+15 GEETLIDFDK

-82 LTFSE
+82 LIFSE

-135 SKEADSKLQEIVGLT
+135 SKEADSKLQEIVDLT

-502 SKKYQEHKDSYEKMR
+502 SKEYQEHKDSYEKMR

-564 QKMAEDVE
+564 QKIAEDVE
-572 NFRTKQEQA
+572 NLRTKQEQA

-590 RYETRKENFVEAVV
+590 RYETRKENFVAAVG
-604 RLRNRMQKSIPE
+604 RLCNRMQKSIPE

-715 ETAKQ
+715 EIAKQ
-720 ASEKNYKRAADALDA
+720 ASEKIYKRAADALDA

-815 KAANETIGEAQK
+815 KAANEAIGEAQK

>member
-109 RGAGK
+109 RGTGK

-135 SKEADSKLQEIVGLT
+135 SKEADSKLREIVGLT

-163 EFMDLLRAK
+163 EFMNLLRAK

-280 TSKGEELAKAE
+280 TRKGEELAKAE

-365 ETLKAAQTTEKTEHQ
+365 ETLKATQTTEKTEHQ

-454 DKMLAGWEAGSQEAE
+454 DKMLAGWEAGSREAE

-502 SKKYQEHKDSYEKMR
+502 SKEYQEHKDSYEKMR

-590 RYETRKENFVEAVV
+590 RYETRKENFVEAVG

-715 ETAKQ
+715 EIAKQ
-720 ASEKNYKRAADALDA
+720 ASEKIYKRAADALDA

>member
-1 MKPLKLK
+1 
-8 MQAFGSY
+8 
-15 GEETLIDFEK
+15 
-25 VNQNL
+25 
-30 FLITGD
+30 
-36 TGAGKTTIFDAI
+36 
-48 VFALYGEASSSANK
+48 
-62 KEGVVLQSQYV
+62 
-73 DFAKEPFVE
+73 
-82 LTFSE
+82 
-87 GNNADSEI
+87 
-95 YTVRRVPRHLKPIT
+95 
-109 RGAGK
+109 
-114 GGQREITG
+114 
-122 SVSLIMPDGMEYP
+122 
-135 SKEADSKLQEIVGLT
+135 
-150 KSQFMQVAMIAQG
+150 
-163 EFMDLLRAK
+163 
-172 SDDKKVIFRKLF
+172 
-184 NTEMYQDIVT
+184 
-194 ELGNRKREK
+194 
-203 DKEIAILKTQCQT
+203 
-216 EAVRIRIPETYE
+216 
-228 LQKEMQQSR
+228 
-237 RQIEEGQTAG
+237 
-247 LADFMDRLGALC
+247 
-259 NWMKKELEIAE
+259 
-270 SAYKEVECAR
+270 
-280 TSKGEELAKAE
+280 
-291 ELLKWFVQFEKAEEE
+291 
-306 LQRYEAQEPEMIRA
+306 
-320 KELAGQIRAVY
+320 
-331 EIAEKYNQYHEAE
+331 
-344 TTWTDSVR
+344 
-352 VLKEWEEKIPKLL
+352 
-365 ETLKAAQTTEKTEHQ
+365 
-380 KYNQEIERY
+380 
-389 SIISEKVRKS
+389 
-399 REILNAI
+399 
-406 RQKEREITADKRAAE
+406 
-421 NAEKD
+421 
-426 FAEAETA
+426 
-433 LENQEK
+433 
-439 QEAEWKKESDKLADT
+439 
-454 DKMLAGWEAGSQEAE
+454 
-469 SLRQEL
+469 
-475 DAVSDIRDQAGES
+475 
-488 LAKAKKKLEIYAKT
+488 
-502 SKKYQEHKDSYEKMR
+502 
-517 QMFLN
+517 
-522 EQAGMLAADLKP
+522 MLAADLKP

-564 QKMAEDVE
+564 QKIAEDVE
-572 NFRTKQEQA
+572 NLRTKQEQA

-590 RYETRKENFVEAVV
+590 EYETRKENFVEAVG

-698 SCEFASEKEA
+698 SCEFASGKEA
-708 SDTLEKA
+708 SDILEKA

-720 ASEKNYKRAADALDA
+720 ASEKIYKKAADALDA

-753 IPAQEENFAVKKAA
+753 IPAQEEKLAVKRAA

-775 QMTEEAWKQLAKEN
+775 QMTEEVWKQLVKEN
-789 SRDDEKELT
+789 SRDTEKNLT
-798 DTVNAYREAK
+798 DTVEAYREAK

-815 KAANETIGEAQK
+815 NAAGETIGDAQK
-827 PDLDKIKA
+827 PDLAKIKA
-835 EKEETETVYQMA
+835 EKEAAETAYQSA
-847 EKKYNQLKMDCKNN
+847 EKRYSQLKSDYKDN
-861 QEIFTALSARME
+861 QEILAALSARME

-883 RIDTLYR
+883 RIDALYR

-984 DQIQQSSAAINLDM
+984 DQIKQSSAAINLDM